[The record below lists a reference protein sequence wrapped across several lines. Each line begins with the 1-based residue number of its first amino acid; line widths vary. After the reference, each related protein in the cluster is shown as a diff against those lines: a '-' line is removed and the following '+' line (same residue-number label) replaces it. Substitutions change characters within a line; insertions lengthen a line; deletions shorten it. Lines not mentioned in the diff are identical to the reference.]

1 MAACVGGGFSSS
13 MSRMWIFAFSSDA
26 ECMESFPSRLCW
38 AAGHRMA
45 ARALLQGLQI
55 VDATRRVGA
64 LPASQ
69 DEVCISSLPPQGV
82 WWGIPPVPP
91 AAEGWQGL
99 LAIPGA
105 AHQPGGVG
113 RAAFCREA

>member
-1 MAACVGGGFSSS
+1 
-13 MSRMWIFAFSSDA
+13 
-26 ECMESFPSRLCW
+26 
-38 AAGHRMA
+38 MA